1 MKIKAAALF
10 IFLALLTSCAREKAG
25 QVNDNTPNDV
35 EPPVG
40 ETMSIDDISGISEYY
55 LELSEA
61 AFQNT
66 FEKTADLSDG
76 EILAYVLAHPTEAFR
91 NDWYLES
98 ETKQVKIPEAEVQD
112 RVKKYFAIEGF
123 VPKENLSYYDK
134 QNKVYLVEPMGIT
147 ENLRVK
153 PISGK
158 DLGEQVEIV
167 VETYQGDET
176 KLLQTSTYVLG
187 KNENIGFHFISLKR
201 AR

>member
-1 MKIKAAALF
+1 
-10 IFLALLTSCAREKAG
+10 
-25 QVNDNTPNDV
+25 
-35 EPPVG
+35 
-40 ETMSIDDISGISEYY
+40 MSIDDISASANIISNFPKPLFKRPLKKRPIFRRGDPGVCSGASYGSVPERLVSGIGNQ
-55 LELSEA
+55 A
-61 AFQNT
+61 
-66 FEKTADLSDG
+66 
-76 EILAYVLAHPTEAFR
+76 
-91 NDWYLES
+91 
-98 ETKQVKIPEAEVQD
+98 VKIPEAEVQD

-187 KNENIGFHFISLKR
+187 KNENIGFHFISLKSAVSALFFVHFFAVIR
-201 AR
+201 LSALL